1 MPHLAE
7 MTRKQVA
14 DLAAHGVAVLP
25 IGSLEQHGDHLPLG
39 TDSLLVEEVVE
50 RALADRADTALCP
63 PLPYG
68 FSGHHQFAVALSLP
82 PRTLLDVLGALL
94 DSLVAAGFRRI
105 LVVNGHG
112 GNIELMSQA
121 VKIAALEHEILAACC
136 SYWELLE
143 PRPGAPGHAGSFETS
158 LMETAHPS
166 LVRPPMDGPR
176 ELPLFDRRMV
186 RGLHVERHGE
196 WPRTG
201 GITDDPGLADAAAG
215 AAALAEAAARLTEC
229 VDALLDLD
237 LPSDAPTPSTP
248 EGAAR

>member
-1 MPHLAE
+1 MPRLAE
-7 MTRKQVA
+7 MTREQVA

-39 TDSLLVEEVVE
+39 TDSLLLEEVIE
-50 RALADRADTALCP
+50 GALDDRGDVAVCP
-63 PLPYG
+63 TLPFG

-82 PRTLLDVLGALL
+82 PKTLLDVLGALL
-94 DSLVAAGFRRI
+94 GSLVAAGFRRI

-112 GNIELMSQA
+112 GNIEMMSQA
-121 VKIAALEHEILAACC
+121 VKLAALDHAILAACC
-136 SYWELLE
+136 SYWELLD

-158 LMETAHPS
+158 LMASAHPA
-166 LVRPPMDGPR
+166 LVRPPMDGPG
-176 ELPLFDRRMV
+176 ELPLFDRRLV

-196 WPRTG
+196 WPRSG
-201 GITDDPGLADAAAG
+201 GITDDPGDGDAAAG
-215 AAALAEAAARLTEC
+215 AAALAEAASRLGEC

-237 LPSDAPTPSTP
+237 LPSDDPTPENP